1 MLIMSFIR
9 LLRQTAQ
16 RMPFR
21 GQLKNAL
28 LRLKQPIYKH
38 RLSAYAADRNRV
50 KGEPRVL
57 VLMNGGIGNAIEATP
72 VVQAVRMCWPG
83 SRLVILA
90 PPGDLFRDWCVVDQV
105 VTKPDDL
112 RGQTFDMAFVTHAS
126 EELLDDIEQRI
137 GIGKIYSPPFV
148 GGPFLKPEREYNTDM
163 MRKLGYK
170 GSSPPLYVAVR
181 QPELELLEANK
192 RVVLAP
198 GGKPLQKW
206 RHKRWPYYPEL
217 ARTLLKEYENA
228 NIYVVGTEQDDF
240 ENPQPDNNRIIDCRG
255 KLSLSETAWLMQH
268 STLAI
273 GNDCGPMHIAD
284 AVQAKA
290 LVIFGSTCEIKN
302 GPLYKAVTI
311 SSNVD
316 FRPYQYDEKL
326 LLECDDPI
334 HLNKISVET
343 VMERIRGMMRIS
355 S

>member
-1 MLIMSFIR
+1 MNFLK

-21 GQLKNAL
+21 DQLKKEL
-28 LRLKQPIYKH
+28 FRLKQPIYKQ
-38 RLSAYAADRNRV
+38 RLRAYAADRNRV
-50 KGEPRVL
+50 KGEPRIL

-72 VVQAVRMCWPG
+72 VVQAIRMRWPA
-83 SRLVILA
+83 SRLVIFA
-90 PPGDLFRDWCVVDQV
+90 PPGDLFLNWCVVDQV
-105 VTKPDDL
+105 ITKPDNL
-112 RGQTFDMAFVTHAS
+112 RGQTFDMTFVTHAS
-126 EELLDDIEQRI
+126 EEILDDIKQRI
-137 GIGKIYSPPFV
+137 GIGKIYSLPYV

-170 GSSPPLYVAVR
+170 GSSPPLYVAVH
-181 QPELELLEANK
+181 QPELELPAANK

-198 GGKPLQKW
+198 GGKPVQKW
-206 RHKRWPYYPEL
+206 RYKRWPFYPEL
-217 ARTLLKEYENA
+217 ARTVLEEYEDA
-228 NIYVVGTEQDDF
+228 KIYVVGTEQDDF
-240 ENPQPDNNRIIDCRG
+240 ENPEPNNNRIIDCRG

-316 FRPYQYDEKL
+316 YQPYQYDEKL
-326 LLECDDPI
+326 LLECDNPI
-334 HLNKISVET
+334 LIDRISVEK
-343 VMERIRGMMRIS
+343 VMERIRVMMRIS
-355 S
+355 G